1 MLLCVRFT
9 VIFQS
14 LVFCLIRKMGQWA
27 KNSLVSDK
35 TLLTLMSQCLKFTE
49 KVAFNIAA
57 SEASYFTTQ
66 AIKGKTWSKIVVDKS
81 RDRI

>member
-1 MLLCVRFT
+1 
-9 VIFQS
+9 
-14 LVFCLIRKMGQWA
+14 MGQWA

-57 SEASYFTTQ
+57 SEASYFRTQ
-66 AIKGKTWSKIVVDKS
+66 AIKGKTWPKIVVDKS